1 MKTAMRKP
9 MSAFSWMRIGSFTAV
24 ATALSVA
31 VPTACLSNTA
41 EGDPCDIALTHDEC
55 SGAPAA
61 QCIIPLNC
69 QGPLPADGTGDPRD
83 TGNAY
88 CCSPN
93 STAPACQPCAAPGTA
108 VEAGATEE
116 AGTTEEA
123 GATGEAGTD

>member
-1 MKTAMRKP
+1 MRKP
-9 MSAFSWMRIGSFTAV
+9 MSVSTWVRIGSSV
-24 ATALSVA
+24 AAAAALSVA
-31 VPTACLSNTA
+31 LSTACANNTA
-41 EGDPCDIALTHDEC
+41 EGDPCDMFLSHDEC
-55 SGAPAA
+55 AGAPTA
-61 QCIIPLNC
+61 QCIIPMNC

-93 STAPACQPCAAPGTA
+93 STAPACQPCALPGTT
-108 VEAGATEE
+108 EAGATEE